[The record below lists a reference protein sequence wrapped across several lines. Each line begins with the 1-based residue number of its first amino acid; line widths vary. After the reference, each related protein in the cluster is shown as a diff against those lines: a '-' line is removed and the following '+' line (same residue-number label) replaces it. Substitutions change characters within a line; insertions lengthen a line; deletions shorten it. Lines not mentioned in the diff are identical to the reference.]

1 MSFNLDEIEQIRKEK
16 FEKIKNKILEENKDK
31 MNLITIKIN
40 LVFKLQKFNKK
51 FNKLDDDIKLF
62 IILNLKTWADYNIYD
77 NLKEIVHDINKDFYW
92 TKLCLSISHRSKWL
106 CCNAHPCEA
115 LAACEVVKDQESFS
129 TIARKPESSIC
140 THLSQCA
147 INTLHC
153 YCYWGY
159 RRTAAH

>member
-92 TKLCLSISHRSKWL
+92 PKLAKYSEIEGMMEFISMLLITLS
-106 CCNAHPCEA
+106 
-115 LAACEVVKDQESFS
+115 
-129 TIARKPESSIC
+129 
-140 THLSQCA
+140 
-147 INTLHC
+147 
-153 YCYWGY
+153 
-159 RRTAAH
+159 